1 MTTER
6 RGRPVKMQDETQGT
20 DKGADFTADMSADG
34 RWLTYDQLAILRR
47 IDKPSAVK
55 LATRNRWTR
64 RKGNAGQMQVCV
76 PILWFE
82 RAEGR
87 RDRYADK
94 SADKTAIGADMSAD
108 VRAFETVLSAIQ
120 EAHAAEI

>member
-82 RAEGR
+82 RAEGEGTGTR
-87 RDRYADK
+87 ISPPIK
-94 SADKTAIGADMSAD
+94 PQSARTCPRTSGRS
-108 VRAFETVLSAIQ
+108 RPY
-120 EAHAAEI
+120 